1 MAGSL
6 VAAVSIA
13 YLFGLFAIAYWADR
27 CADKGRSIIAN
38 PFVYALS
45 MAVYCSSWTFYGSVG
60 RAAESGVA
68 YLPTYLGP
76 TLVMA
81 LGFVVIG
88 KVLRIAK
95 RQRTTS
101 IADFISARYGKS
113 QLLGGLVTLIAVIGV
128 TPYIALQ
135 LKAVAGSFDVIS
147 GADPTGLAG
156 GIYRPPLLDKALYV
170 ALGMAAFAI
179 VFGTRHIDAAE
190 HHPGMVAA
198 VAFESVVKL
207 VSFLAVGIFVCFGLF
222 HGFGDLFER
231 TTADPAIASLFTHQ
245 SALSDGS
252 WITYSVLAA
261 LSFLCLPR
269 QFQIVVIE
277 NVNERHLGRAMW
289 LFPLYLLLINIF
301 VLPLT
306 AAGLLMFPGHS
317 VDPDMFVLAL
327 PLSKGWHGLALLAFI
342 GGLSAAT
349 SMLIVECVALS
360 TMVCNDL
367 VMPLLLRLHST
378 ALHGNADLS
387 RLLLTIR
394 RLTIIGVLL
403 LGYAYYR
410 FAGSAYALVSIGMI
424 SFAAVAQ
431 FAPALLGGIFW
442 TGGTRRGAITGMVAG
457 VLTWAYTL
465 LLPSFARSGW
475 LPADFIDS
483 GPFGIDMLR
492 PYALFGM
499 TDLDPTSHSLFW
511 SMLFNVGF
519 YVAISLFDRPSLTE
533 RVQATAFVEVF
544 QQTDPAVVPG
554 RWRGSATVEDLQRL
568 VARFVGPQRAE
579 QAFAQYDARSNDS
592 LAPHGQ
598 ASAALVRFAERLL
611 AGAIGAA
618 SARIALASAVKEGE
632 FTIPEL
638 MRMLDET
645 SHVIEYSRQLEQK
658 STELERTSEA
668 LRGANEQLR
677 ELDRMKDDFL
687 STVTHELR
695 TPLTSIRAF
704 SEILYD
710 DPDLATEQRQE
721 FLGLIIKESE
731 RLTRLINQV
740 LDFAKTESGQ
750 INWVIEP
757 VDLGEV
763 MEQAVAATSQ
773 LFRDKGVVL
782 KMSIAPGVP
791 MVEGDYDRLMQVAV
805 NLLSNAVKFTPNGGR
820 VEVSVRAEN
829 GFGRVD
835 VRDNGPGIA
844 AKDTRIIFDRFRQVG
859 NTMTSKPQGTG
870 LGLAICLR
878 IVEHLG
884 GRIWVDSQIG
894 AGATFSFVVPRAA
907 TPAAAEGAVSGAT
920 PALENSH

>member
-6 VAAVSIA
+6 VAAVSVA

-27 CADKGRSIIAN
+27 RSDQGRNVIAN
-38 PFVYALS
+38 PYVYALS
-45 MAVYCSSWTFYGSVG
+45 LAVYCSSWTFYGSVG
-60 RAAESGVA
+60 RAAESGFGF
-68 YLPTYLGP
+68 LPTYIGP
-76 TLVMA
+76 TLVMS
-81 LGFVVIG
+81 LGFLVVG
-88 KVLRIAK
+88 KILRIAK

-101 IADFISARYGKS
+101 IADFIAARYGKS
-113 QLLGGLVTLIAVIGV
+113 QLLGGLVTVIAVVGV

-135 LKAVAGSFDVIS
+135 LKAVSVSFDVIS
-147 GADPTGLAG
+147 SSGFLSSSSS
-156 GIYRPPLLDKALYV
+156 INPPFLQDKALYV
-170 ALGMAAFAI
+170 ALGMAAFGI
-179 VFGTRHIDAAE
+179 IFGTRHIDAAE

-198 VAFESVVKL
+198 VAFESVIKL
-207 VSFLAVGIFVCFGLF
+207 ISFLAVGLFVCFGLYN
-222 HGFGDLFER
+222 GMGDLF
-231 TTADPAIASLFTHQ
+231 TQALANPDIARLFTQ
-245 SALSDGS
+245 EATLPDGS
-252 WITYSVLAA
+252 WVTVLILSG

-269 QFQIVVIE
+269 LFQITVIE
-277 NVNERHLGRAMW
+277 NVNERHLTRALW
-289 LFPLYLLLINIF
+289 LFPLYLLLINVF
-301 VLPLT
+301 VLPL
-306 AAGLLMFPGHS
+306 AVAGLLKFPAHEI
-317 VDPDMFVLAL
+317 DPDMFVLAL
-327 PLSKGWHGLALLAFI
+327 PLTSDHGALALLAFI

-349 SMLIVECVALS
+349 SMIIVEGIALS

-367 VMPLLLRLHST
+367 VMPLLLRLRSN
-378 ALHGNADLS
+378 ALHRTADLS
-387 RLLLTIR
+387 ALLLIIR
-394 RLTIIGVLL
+394 RLTIIAILL

-442 TGGTRRGAITGMVAG
+442 AGGTRRGAATGMVVG
-457 VLTWAYTL
+457 ILTWAYTL

-475 LPADFIDS
+475 IPPEFIDF
-483 GPFGIDMLR
+483 GPMGIEMLR
-492 PYALFGM
+492 PYALFGLSG
-499 TDLDPTSHSLFW
+499 LDQTSHALFW
-511 SMLFNVGF
+511 SMLFNVGL
-519 YVAISLFDRPSLTE
+519 YIGVSLFDKPSLSE

-544 QQTDPAVVPG
+544 QQADAAVVPG

-579 QAFAQYDARSNDS
+579 QSFAQYGARDADTM
-592 LAPHGQ
+592 APQAQ
-598 ASAALVRFAERLL
+598 ASANLVRFAERLL

-618 SARIALASAVKEGE
+618 SARIALASAVKDGE
-632 FTIPEL
+632 FSIPEL

-658 STELERTSEA
+658 STELERTSAA
-668 LRGANEQLR
+668 LRTANEQLR

-704 SEILYD
+704 SEILFD
-710 DPDLATEQRQE
+710 DPDLELDQRQE
-721 FLGLIIKESE
+721 FLALVIKESE

-740 LDFAKTESGQ
+740 LDFAKIESGQ
-750 INWVIEP
+750 IAWVIEP

-763 MEQAVAATSQ
+763 MEQAAAATGS

-791 MVEGDYDRLMQVAV
+791 VVQGDYDQLMQVAI
-805 NLLSNAVKFTPNGGR
+805 NLLSNAVKFTPATGR
-820 VEVSVRAEN
+820 VEVSVRAD
-829 GFGRVD
+829 GRFGRVD
-835 VRDNGPGIA
+835 VHDTGPGIGP
-844 AKDTRIIFDRFRQVG
+844 KDTQIVFERFRQVG

-884 GRIWVDSQIG
+884 GRIWVESLLGQ
-894 AGATFSFVVPRAA
+894 GATFSFVVPQALASRQWG
-907 TPAAAEGAVSGAT
+907 TDTAVVA
-920 PALENSH
+920 

>member
-6 VAAVSIA
+6 VAVVSLA
-13 YLFGLFAIAYWADR
+13 YLFGLFAIAFWADR
-27 CADKGRSIIAN
+27 CADQGRNVIAH
-38 PFVYALS
+38 PVVYALS
-45 MAVYCSSWTFYGSVG
+45 LAVYCSSWTFYGSVG
-60 RAAESGVA
+60 RAAESGIGF
-68 YLPTYLGP
+68 LPVYLGP
-76 TLVMA
+76 TLVMT

-88 KVLRIAK
+88 KILRIAK

-101 IADFISARYGKS
+101 IADFIAARYGKS
-113 QLLGGLVTLIAVIGV
+113 HLLGGLVTLIAVIGV

-135 LKAVAGSFDVIS
+135 LKAVAVAFDVIS
-147 GADPTGLAG
+147 EVDPTGLADSV
-156 GIYRPPLLDKALYV
+156 YRPPLLDKALYM
-170 ALGMAAFAI
+170 ALGMALFAI

-198 VAFESVVKL
+198 IAFESVIKL
-207 VSFLAVGIFVCFGLF
+207 VSFLAVGIFVCFGLYD
-222 HGFGDLFER
+222 GFGALFDR
-231 TTADPAIASLFTHQ
+231 AMVDPAIARLFTQ
-245 SALSDGS
+245 EPALSDGS
-252 WITYSVLAA
+252 WVTYTVLAA

-306 AAGLLMFPGHS
+306 AAGLIRFPGNT

-327 PLSKGWHGLALLAFI
+327 PAAAGWHGLALLAYI

-349 SMLIVECVALS
+349 SMIIVECVALS

-367 VMPLLLRLHST
+367 VMPVLLRLHAG
-378 ALHGNADLS
+378 ALHGTADLS
-387 RLLLTIR
+387 RLLLLIR

-431 FAPALLGGIFW
+431 FAPALFGGIFW
-442 TGGTRRGAITGMVAG
+442 TGGTRRGATVGMVAG
-457 VLTWAYTL
+457 ILTWTYTL

-475 LPADFIDS
+475 LPADFVDS
-483 GPFGIDMLR
+483 GPWDLELLR
-492 PYALFGM
+492 PYALFGLSG
-499 TDLDPTSHSLFW
+499 LDPTSHSLFW
-511 SMLFNVGF
+511 SMLVNVGL
-519 YVAISLFDRPSLTE
+519 YIGVSLFDRPSLGE

-579 QAFAQYDARSNDS
+579 QAFAQYGARSNDS
-592 LAPHGQ
+592 LLPQVQ
-598 ASAALVRFAERLL
+598 ASANLVRFAERLL

-632 FTIPEL
+632 FSIPEL

-658 STELERTSEA
+658 SSELERTSAA
-668 LRGANEQLR
+668 LRAANEQLR

-710 DPDLATEQRQE
+710 DPELALEQRQE

-740 LDFAKTESGQ
+740 LDFAKIESGQ
-750 INWVIEP
+750 VNWVIEP

-773 LFRDKGVVL
+773 LFRDKNVVL
-782 KMSIAPGVP
+782 KMTIAPGVP
-791 MVEGDYDRLMQVAV
+791 AVRGDYDRLMQVAV
-805 NLLSNAVKFTPNGGR
+805 NLLSNAVKFTPNDGR
-820 VEVSVRAEN
+820 VEVGVRTDA

-884 GRIWVDSQIG
+884 GRIWVDSQP
-894 AGATFSFVVPRAA
+894 ASGATFSFVVPCVPPGNGEGKA
-907 TPAAAEGAVSGAT
+907 TTGA
-920 PALENSH
+920 